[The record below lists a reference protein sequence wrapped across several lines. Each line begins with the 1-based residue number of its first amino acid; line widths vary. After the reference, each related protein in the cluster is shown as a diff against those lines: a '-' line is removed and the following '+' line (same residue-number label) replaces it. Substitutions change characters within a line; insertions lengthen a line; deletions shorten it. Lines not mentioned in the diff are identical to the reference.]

1 MKKYFIGAAA
11 LLAFTACSNDE
22 TVDLNQ
28 DGNVISFAVTAN
40 NPSRVSN
47 QDGQGVYCNNNKPT
61 EFTVYATVG
70 GASYIDGDLIKLS
83 SGKYVNQEATR
94 YWPSGDVTFYALQ
107 NATMDWTTPATPK
120 VTSFTVASDV
130 SQQKDFVYAR
140 KTQNK
145 STNSQVNLN
154 FRHALSQI
162 VFEAINKNG
171 HLDVVIDEVKIVNVA
186 GTGTFTFPGTDTD
199 DNVVDHDQTGSTSP
213 TTQGTWVLGDKDQTF
228 AVSVPVGNQAVRGN
242 STKVELTS
250 TKVSGKEYSANAM
263 LLLPHSGA
271 ATTAWVPSTTHPKPT
286 SSGQTGSY
294 FLVKCSIRNVNAG
307 TGTASAG
314 DVYLWGDGTGTK
326 YVAIPYAFAWEQ
338 GKKYTYTFTFDKG
351 NGGYNPETPGTDP
364 EPVLVPITI
373 DITVDDFVKGADTDI
388 PMQTN

>member
-40 NPSRVSN
+40 NPSRVSTGE
-47 QDGQGVYCNNNKPT
+47 GQGVYCNNNKPSQ
-61 EFTVYATVG
+61 FTVYATVD
-70 GASYIDGDLIKLS
+70 GASYIAGDIIKLDG
-83 SGKYVNQEATR
+83 GKYENQGGTR
-94 YWPSGDVTFYALQ
+94 YWPSADVTFYALQ

-186 GTGTFTFPGTDTD
+186 GTGTFTFPSANTDA
-199 DNVVDHDQTGSTSP
+199 NVEDHNQTGSASP
-213 TTQGTWVLGDKDQTF
+213 ATQGTWALGAKDQTF
-228 AVSVPVGNQAVRGN
+228 AVAVPADKQAVHGDN
-242 STKVELTS
+242 TTVKLTS
-250 TKVSGKEYSANAM
+250 ENIASKEYSANAM

-351 NGGYNPETPGTDP
+351 NGGYDPGTDTP
-364 EPVLVPITI
+364 TPVLVPITI